1 MRTNSTFSRMLGTA
15 MAMLLILAGSLTV
28 SAQNLV
34 KVTGKVIDELNSP
47 MVGVSVIEK
56 GTQNGVMTDGNG
68 KYEITAA
75 AGSTIE
81 FSYIGYL
88 TVDKT
93 AINGTINVNME
104 PDNEMLEETVVV
116 GYGVQKK
123 SSLTGSVSQ
132 VKSEDIAGRTI
143 TSPAQAL
150 QGKTAGVQ
158 VMTSSAKPG
167 SSPSV
172 LVRGIGSNGASS
184 PLVVVDGRIGS
195 LAGID
200 PNDIES
206 MEVLKDGAS
215 AAIYG
220 AEAGNGVILI
230 TTKKG
235 KGNGKITYDYQF
247 SSQSLSRVPQMM
259 NAEQYIDYYSE
270 SNLISLEKF
279 YNSWDFETNTDWTK
293 VGFENSQMHR
303 HNLTFSAGDMNK
315 SIYVSGS
322 YLNNDGIVA
331 GGKDY
336 YERLTG
342 MINASWKIKPWL
354 EIGTNNQIE
363 HYKSSSVSEGSEYGS
378 YLLAVLCLDPLTRP
392 YYAVEDLPQHM
403 ITPYYDTTHAPML
416 TDGKGNVYGVSAFN
430 TSENQNPLIMRDSSQ
445 SDSKGFNING
455 TTFLNFMPVKGLTI
469 TSRLGY
475 SLGSSQSYGVGYDY
489 YATSTHQSNWL
500 SVNASSY
507 SNTYWQWENFINYT
521 TNIKGHQ
528 IGAMVGTSF
537 TESRGFG
544 VSGSKQ
550 GNQAEDGSVD
560 LGFMKDDPLFWYFG
574 YASPNADDNVSG
586 GEESISRKNSYFGRL
601 NYEYK
606 GKYLLQ
612 ASLRADAAD
621 SSVLPVETRW
631 GYFPAVSAGWVI
643 SNEQFMMNTK
653 SWLSHLKFRAS
664 WGQNGSLSSLGG
676 YRYATVITGTGNY
689 PTGNGTEYIQG
700 YAPSATGNKE
710 LKWETAE
717 QTNIGIDARLFN
729 NRLTFGADWFL
740 KNTKDLIVSGITPS
754 TVVGNTASPVNA
766 GNIQNTGFEFELGW
780 QDSIGDFS
788 YGIRGNLSTLKNKVT
803 YIHETLDAID
813 GQSFHTYGAITRFEV
828 GKPAWYFYGYEFDK
842 INPETGNPTFKDIN
856 KDGSITDADKTM
868 IGKGIA
874 DFTYGITLTAAWKG
888 LDVIVF
894 GTGSYGSDIY
904 CCLNRSDYTLNKL
917 TYFTENRWKV
927 DNTTGTTPKSGATD
941 MDKYYLSSASVFDG
955 SFFKIKQI
963 QIGYT
968 FPQKWM
974 KTIKVDNL
982 RVYAS
987 LDDFFTFS
995 DYPGFDPEVTNMG
1008 VDKGSYPTSKKVVAG
1023 VSITF

>member
-1 MRTNSTFSRMLGTA
+1 MRTNSTFSRMIGAAT
-15 MAMLLILAGSLTV
+15 AMLLILAGSLTA

-68 KYEITAA
+68 KYEITAN
-75 AGSTIE
+75 AGSTLE
-81 FSYIGYL
+81 FSYLGYI
-88 TVDKT
+88 TVEKT

-158 VMTSSAKPG
+158 IMTSSASPS
-167 SSPSV
+167 SSPSI
-172 LVRGIGSNGASS
+172 LVRGIGSNGSSS

-235 KGNGKITYDYQF
+235 KGNGKITYDYQY
-247 SSQSLSRVPQMM
+247 SSQSLARVPQMM
-259 NAEQYIDYYSE
+259 NAEQFIDYYSE
-270 SNLISLEKF
+270 ANLISMERF
-279 YNSWDFETNTDWTK
+279 YNNWDFETNTDWTK
-293 VGFENSQMHR
+293 VGFENSNMHR

-331 GGKDY
+331 GGKDF

-342 MINASWKIKPWL
+342 MINATWKIKPWL

-392 YYAVEDLPQHM
+392 YYSEDNIPQHM
-403 ITPYYDTTHAPML
+403 QNAYYDTTHAPML
-416 TDGKGNVYGVSAFN
+416 GDGKGNIYGVSAFN
-430 TSENQNPLIMRDSSQ
+430 TSENQNPLIMRDNSQ
-445 SDSKGFNING
+445 STSKGFNING
-455 TTFLNFMPVKGLTI
+455 TTFINFMPIKGLTV

-475 SLGSSQSYGVGYDY
+475 RLSSSQSYGVGYDY
-489 YATSTHQSNWL
+489 YANDTHQQNFL
-500 SVNASSY
+500 SVNASTYAS
-507 SNTYWQWENFINYT
+507 TYWQWENFLNY
-521 TNIKGHQ
+521 NKSIKGHDFG
-528 IGAMVGTSF
+528 IMVGTSF
-537 TESRGFG
+537 TESRSFG

-550 GNQAEDGSVD
+550 GNGDD
-560 LGFMKDDPLFWYFG
+560 IGFSKDDPLFWYFA
-574 YASPNADDNVSG
+574 YASPNADDSVSG

-621 SSVLPVETRW
+621 SSILPVETRW

-643 SNEQFMMNTK
+643 SNENFMMDTK

-676 YRYATVITGTGNY
+676 YRYATVIANAGNY
-689 PTGNGTEYIQG
+689 YTGNGNEYIQG

-717 QTNIGIDARLFN
+717 QTNLGIDARFFS
-729 NRLTFGADWFL
+729 NRLSYSADWFL

-766 GNIQNTGFEFELGW
+766 GNIQNRGFEFELGW
-780 QDSIGDFS
+780 QDHIGDFS

-828 GKPAWYFYGYEFDK
+828 GKPAWYFYGYQFDK
-842 INPETGNPTFKDIN
+842 IDPATGNPTFVDIN
-856 KDGSITDADKTM
+856 EDGSITDADKTM

-874 DFTYGITLTAAWKG
+874 DMTYGITLTAAYKG
-888 LDVIVF
+888 FDLIVF
-894 GTGSYGSDIY
+894 GTGSYGADIY
-904 CCLNRSDYTLNKL
+904 SCLNRADYTLNKL
-917 TYFTENRWKV
+917 TYWTENRWKV
-927 DNTTGTTPKSGATD
+927 DNTAGTTPKAGATD
-941 MDKYYLSSASVFDG
+941 LDKYFISSASVFDG
-955 SFFKIKQI
+955 SYFKIKQI
-963 QIGYT
+963 QLGYT
-968 FPQKWM
+968 FPSKWM

-1008 VDKGSYPTSKKVVAG
+1008 VDKGSYPTSKKIVAG